1 MEGLVS
7 FRSTVRTQRWNWIDS
22 SHGERRRWMDPPLL
36 WCPRNLRIAKQ
47 RRSFDRIYWASGFP
61 LIRRENGPQRE
72 STTCPTAHIFACS
85 FVTNLRNL
93 LRKSIMEQIGH
104 SASDAHALAHDRSI
118 YPVASFNSILVSWF
132 NSTFWFSC
140 SCRRARRWIP
150 TVLCPSSRCA
160 PWLCFATLRVVY

>member
-1 MEGLVS
+1 
-7 FRSTVRTQRWNWIDS
+7 
-22 SHGERRRWMDPPLL
+22 MDPPLL
-36 WCPRNLRIAKQ
+36 WCPSSGRIAKQ

-118 YPVASFNSILVSWF
+118 YSVASFNSILDSSLILLYGLWFFLLLSSCTTLNSNCVVSVF
-132 NSTFWFSC
+132 AMC
-140 SCRRARRWIP
+140 AVI
-150 TVLCPSSRCA
+150 VLCDSTASSLLVLQKHKIRR
-160 PWLCFATLRVVY
+160 LNSSDICFLNSLS

>member
-1 MEGLVS
+1 
-7 FRSTVRTQRWNWIDS
+7 
-22 SHGERRRWMDPPLL
+22 MDPPLL
-36 WCPRNLRIAKQ
+36 WCPSSGRIAKQ

-118 YPVASFNSILVSWF
+118 YSVASFNSILDS
-132 NSTFWFSC
+132 SLILLYGLWFSC
-140 SCRRARRWIP
+140 CCRRARRWIP

-160 PWLCFATLRVVY
+160 PWLCFATLLRVVY